1 MILLK
6 SWIGHIVK
14 DNFMMFYNILNKD
27 KEKEEKKQEDAGMK
41 SYIGSWLGYAGAQPQ
56 IKTGDKETIERD
68 SEQIQIASE

>member
-56 IKTGDKETIERD
+56 IKAGDKETIERD
-68 SEQIQIASE
+68 SEQI